1 MQKKQCRDALEIY
14 KRFLA
19 RMERCAEFLK
29 VAEVEFCTLSTA
41 VLSGYLLS
49 VSVPWKNLLRQVPDL
64 DKCSNVHVIHSNV
77 VL

>member
-29 VAEVEFCTLSTA
+29 VAEVEFCTSSTV
-41 VLSGYLLS
+41 VLSSYLS
-49 VSVPWKNLLRQVPDL
+49 SVAVSVQTSLRKVPDL
-64 DKCSNVHVIHSNV
+64 GKYFNPQ
-77 VL
+77 